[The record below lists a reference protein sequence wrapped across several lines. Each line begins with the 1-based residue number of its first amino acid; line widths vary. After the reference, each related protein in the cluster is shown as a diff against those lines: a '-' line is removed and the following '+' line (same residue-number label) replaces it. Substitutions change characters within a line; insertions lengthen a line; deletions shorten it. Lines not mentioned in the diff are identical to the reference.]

1 MKCSMRNP
9 VGIPTL
15 DPRKRCVVKRSTLSI
30 GIPLCLL
37 ILFIVIILGSA
48 GEVISTQPLESLYN
62 YSGTI
67 GDIQIRM
74 TLILDGVSV
83 SDTFTG
89 KQVTGTYFYVKWL
102 KDIEIRGDVDSERN
116 FIFYEYDKA
125 GNITG
130 RFKGRF
136 PETDPRGNSKS
147 RIETEV
153 LIGTWSRPDGTDGKP
168 FYLGLDTIT
177 PREKGKGR
185 YFDVGVEDD
194 EAFEKK
200 VRQFRTAVI
209 SGNKQ
214 VVADMINYPIVVTIA
229 GKKRSLSGRA
239 AVVANYDRIFSHN
252 CVEAVRKSVPHNMFS
267 RYNGVML
274 DHAGLIWFGDDGK
287 VIAINNNLCAPH

>member
-1 MKCSMRNP
+1 MR
-9 VGIPTL
+9 GA
-15 DPRKRCVVKRSTLSI
+15 VKRSTLFI

-37 ILFIVIILGSA
+37 FLFIVIIIGSA
-48 GEVISTQPLESLYN
+48 GKVIRPQLLESLYN
-62 YSGTI
+62 YQGTI
-67 GDIQIRM
+67 GDIKIRM
-74 TLILDGVSV
+74 TLILDGVSL
-83 SDTFTG
+83 DDNFMG

-102 KDIEIRGDVDSERN
+102 KDIEIRGAVDNDRN
-116 FIFYEYDKA
+116 FEFYEYDKA

-136 PETDPRGNSKS
+136 PETDPRGNNKSKL
-147 RIETEV
+147 ENEV
-153 LIGTWSRPDGTDGKP
+153 LIGTWSRPDGTDSKP
-168 FYLGLDTIT
+168 FYLDQDSIT

-185 YFDVGVEDD
+185 YFDAGVEDD
-194 EAFEKK
+194 EAFEKI

-214 VVADMINYPIVVTIA
+214 VVADFIYYPIVVTIA
-229 GKKRSLSGRA
+229 GKKRRLSGQA

-274 DHAGLIWFGDDGK
+274 GDTGLIWFGADGK
-287 VIAINNNLCAPH
+287 VIAINNDLCAPH